1 MATVKFGLIP
11 PGVEEKE
18 LTVNGITSTYWEI
31 GEGEPLV
38 LTHGGGPGGAGIV
51 NWYSVMPLFAEA
63 GFRAIA
69 VNMLGYGL
77 ADYPE
82 QGPNTYP
89 EKGFRYDVDS
99 RIRHLIAQLDAL
111 DIERACL
118 IGNSMGGTSSLG
130 VCARVPERVRRLVL
144 MGSGGLPTPRGNK
157 LEAAA
162 TRYQPTYESMV
173 DVVNMMNNGFV
184 LQDMEEIVRYRF
196 EVSMDENNTMA
207 RDATMAIA
215 KENADAI
222 HLLDEEVIRSIKTE
236 TLIVQGRDD
245 TIFPPHTG
253 LRFHE
258 LLENSWLSS
267 FPKCGHWAMLQYP
280 EAFAELCSWFLKSKT
295 LTNSR
300 VKD

>member
-1 MATVKFGLIP
+1 VTVKFGLTP
-11 PGVEEKE
+11 PGVDENE

-31 GEGEPLV
+31 GSGEPLV
-38 LTHGGGPGGAGIV
+38 LVHGGGPGASGIV
-51 NWYSVMPLFAEA
+51 NWYSVMPLFADA

-77 ADYPE
+77 ANHPE
-82 QGPNTYP
+82 PGPNTYP
-89 EKGFRYDVDS
+89 ERGFRYDVDS

-111 DIERACL
+111 GIDRACL

-144 MGSGGLPTPRGNK
+144 MGSGGLPTPPGNRLK
-157 LEAAA
+157 AAA

-184 LQDMEEIVRYRF
+184 LGDMEEIVRYRF
-196 EVSMDENNTMA
+196 EVSMDENNTVA
-207 RDATMAIA
+207 REATMAIA
-215 KENADAI
+215 RENADAI

-245 TIFPPHTG
+245 VIFPPDTG

-258 LLENSWLSS
+258 MLENSWLSS
-267 FPKCGHWAMLQYP
+267 FPKSGHWAMLQYP
-280 EAFAELCSWFLKSKT
+280 EAFTELCGWFLTSTT
-295 LTNSR
+295 LTSSR
-300 VKD
+300 VRS